1 MVWLAVWH
9 PRVGGR
15 PCLPCASSRNDTDD
29 FGTIFAL
36 TPALR
41 RQDLRNAAYIAHF
54 ILRCTIGTLPRPPQ
68 GAITMTGT
76 VGMTCFCRCLTL
88 RDFTTGYLRGAPPS
102 GCTAGSRISVTATVD
117 ALYSTR
123 FISDFGF
130 LCVNHVFLCS
140 YSEWKSIR
148 AHKGGLKNFRAGRR
162 GPHGL
167 LFGPQSSEEWRIGP
181 SH

>member
-1 MVWLAVWH
+1 MSWTDWPYSRTR
-9 PRVGGR
+9 PRT
-15 PCLPCASSRNDTDD
+15 PTSSSAQCPRHRALVHTLKHRQSSTAPENSYSDD
-29 FGTIFAL
+29 ENNRL
-36 TPALR
+36 TGL
-41 RQDLRNAAYIAHF
+41 
-54 ILRCTIGTLPRPPQ
+54 
-68 GAITMTGT
+68 
-76 VGMTCFCRCLTL
+76 CRCLTL

-162 GPHGL
+162 GSHGL
-167 LFGPQSSEEWRIGP
+167 LFGPQSAEEWRTSS